1 MPIENGIGFGEYTRV
16 KIEHLSK
23 ILAMHMAITQAVIKK
38 YASFYERNYRYVDLT
53 AGRGGT
59 PDGNTGS
66 PIVFLDTIINP
77 KSKFDLPFRVDLI
90 EREQQNIL
98 ELIKAV
104 SAHPVSTSQQGEIHF
119 YKDQYEIIIP
129 QLLKSKMETE
139 LGLFYVDP
147 SGDLPDIK
155 TLAFVSKMRPR
166 MEILLYLSATNVK
179 RQFQQTQKLLADFL
193 GATGKQH
200 WLIRKPFKGDNHQ
213 WTFLL
218 GSNSDLFK
226 PHKSIRSYFY
236 LLDSPEGQEAFEK
249 MNLSQDQRFERKQ
262 TRFDGF

>member
-1 MPIENGIGFGEYTRV
+1 MPIENGIGYGEYTGV

-38 YASFYERNYRYVDLT
+38 YAPYYEREYRYVDLT
-53 AGRGGT
+53 AGKGST
-59 PDGNTGS
+59 PDGNPGS
-66 PIVFLDTIINP
+66 PIIFLDTINEP
-77 KSKFDLPFRVDLI
+77 KSKFDLPFRADLM
-90 EREQQNIL
+90 EREQQNML

-104 SAHPVSTSQQGEIHF
+104 SAHPVSQQGDIHF
-119 YKDQYEIIIP
+119 HNDQYESIIP
-129 QLLKSKMETE
+129 LLFRSKKETE
-139 LGLFYVDP
+139 LGLAYVDP

-155 TLAFVSKMRPR
+155 TLALISQMRPR

-193 GATGKQH
+193 GATGKH
-200 WLIRKPFKGDNHQ
+200 NWLIRKPFKGDNHQ

-226 PHKSIRSYFY
+226 PYKSIRNYFY
-236 LLDSPEGQEAFEK
+236 LLDSPEGQEVFER
-249 MNLSQDQRFERKQ
+249 MNLSQDQRFEQKQ